1 MLLWLSCRNMQHDNN
16 SPIEDASAKNSPQF
30 MDNAWYAAAWSHELS
45 RALISRRICGRP
57 VVLYRIEDG
66 TPAAL
71 EDLCCHRMLPLSF
84 GRLEGDLL
92 VCGYHGLTFDK
103 SGQCVRI
110 PSQKAPGRQ
119 ARVRSYPVIERH
131 RLIWIWV
138 GDPARAD
145 SALVPDLH
153 WNDDPGWTFTGD
165 LLPMACDYR
174 LVIDN
179 LLDLTHETWVHQTT
193 IGHSLIPSCPIETVA
208 DGESVMVSRWILDH
222 EPAPF
227 WRYLMKRTRAYEGR
241 CDRWQIV
248 RFVPPCNVVLHIGVA
263 EANSG
268 ATGGDL
274 SKGVSAMQLNSI
286 TPATANSCWYFWSF
300 TRNFLHEDE
309 QLSAELLTTS
319 RRIFDEDKIII
330 EAQQS
335 AMLENPAA
343 ATININLDA
352 ASVRMRQM
360 IEAGSAHG
368 PSVAGRRQ
376 AG

>member
-1 MLLWLSCRNMQHDNN
+1 MQHDNH
-16 SPIEDASAKNSPQF
+16 SPPIEGLAPQAPTF
-30 MDNAWYAAAWSHELS
+30 MDNAWYAASWSHELS
-45 RALISRRICGRP
+45 RALLSRRICGRP

-71 EDLCCHRMLPLSF
+71 EDLCCHRLLPLSR

-110 PSQKAPGRQ
+110 PSQRTPGRQ

-138 GDPARAD
+138 GDPTLAD
-145 SALVPDLH
+145 PALVPDLH
-153 WNDDPGWTFTGD
+153 WNDAPGWTFTGD
-165 LLPMACDYR
+165 LLPMECDYR
-174 LVIDN
+174 LLIDN
-179 LLDLTHETWVHQTT
+179 LLDLTHETWVHHTT
-193 IGHSLIPSCPIETVA
+193 IGHSLIPACPIETAA
-208 DGESVMVSRWILDH
+208 DGDGVTVSRWILDH

-227 WRYLMKRTRAYEGR
+227 WRYLMKRARGYDGR
-241 CDRWQIV
+241 CDRWQVV
-248 RFVPPCNVVLHIGVA
+248 RFVTPCNVVLNIGVA

-286 TPATANSCWYFWSF
+286 TPATASSCWYFWSF
-300 TRNFLHEDE
+300 TRNFLHQDE

-319 RRIFDEDKIII
+319 HRIFGEDKIII
-330 EAQQS
+330 EAQQR

-343 ATININLDA
+343 STININLDA
-352 ASVRMRQM
+352 ASVRTRQM
-360 IEAGSAHG
+360 IEARGARDA
-368 PSVAGRRQ
+368 SVPGLRAGR
-376 AG
+376 A

>member
-1 MLLWLSCRNMQHDNN
+1 MQQGNN
-16 SPIEDASAKNSPQF
+16 SRPSEDGSAGQHPMF
-30 MDNAWYAAAWSHELS
+30 MNNAWYASAWSHELS
-45 RALISRRICGRP
+45 GALLGRRICGRP

-71 EDLCCHRMLPLSF
+71 EDLCCHRLLPLSR

-92 VCGYHGLTFDK
+92 VCGYHGLTFDR

-119 ARVRSYPVIERH
+119 VRVRSYPVIERH

-138 GDPARAD
+138 GDPALAD
-145 SALVPDLH
+145 PALVPDLH

-193 IGHSLIPSCPIETVA
+193 IGHSLIPACPIETVA
-208 DGESVMVSRWILDH
+208 DDSGVTVSRWILDH
-222 EPAPF
+222 DPAPF
-227 WRYLMKRTRAYEGR
+227 WRYLMKRAREYEGR
-241 CDRWQIV
+241 CDRWQV
-248 RFVPPCNVVLHIGVA
+248 VKFVPPCNVVLHIGVA
-263 EANSG
+263 EAGSG
-268 ATGGDL
+268 ATRGDL
-274 SKGVSAMQLNSI
+274 GKGLSAMQLNSI
-286 TPATANSCWYFWSF
+286 TPASASSCWYFWSF
-300 TRNFLHEDE
+300 TRNFLHRDE

-319 RRIFDEDKIII
+319 RRIFGEDQVII
-330 EAQQS
+330 EAQQRV
-335 AMLENPAA
+335 MLENSGAS
-343 ATININLDA
+343 TININLDA

-360 IEAGSAHG
+360 IEARSAREAG
-368 PSVAGRRQ
+368 VAGVR